1 MNYLDYANSTSHG
14 IEVLA
19 IIAGIYFKAYR
30 TKFGLLLFILPLSS
44 FIADSIIL
52 YSDLPYYMPIGTI
65 WHLFHLFNILAIFHF
80 IRVFSKKE
88 ITLFFLLS
96 LFFSVFFVIQIIESF
111 ETKTVHTG
119 AFQGFSSLY
128 LTLVGFI
135 ACYRLFQ
142 KVVKEGEDVSFYFQ
156 AVVSITLFNLIIIS
170 PQFLA
175 HLLLNKFIHIQFCQI
190 VLIWIPIGNI
200 IRNLMLTHLF
210 YLRRNVT
217 A

>member
-1 MNYLDYANSTSHG
+1 MNYLDYTNSISHG
-14 IEVLA
+14 IEVIA

-30 TKFGLLLFILPLSS
+30 TKFGQLLFILPLSS

-52 YSDLPYYMPIGTI
+52 YSSLPYYMPIGAM

-80 IRVFSKKE
+80 IQVFSKKE
-88 ITLFFLLS
+88 IILFFLLN
-96 LFFSVFFVIQIIESF
+96 LFFSVFFGIQIIESF
-111 ETKTVHTG
+111 ETKTFLFG

-135 ACYRLFQ
+135 ACYRLFR
-142 KVVKEGEDVSFYFQ
+142 KVVKEGEDVFFYFQ

-170 PQFLA
+170 PQFLV

-190 VLIWIPIGNI
+190 VLIWMPIGNI
-200 IRNLMLTHLF
+200 IRNLMLTYLF
-210 YLRRNVT
+210 YLRRNV
-217 A
+217 AA

>member
-1 MNYLDYANSTSHG
+1 MSYLDYANSTSHG

-19 IIAGIYFKAYR
+19 IVAGIYFKAYR

-52 YSDLPYYMPIGTI
+52 YSSLPYYMPIGTM
-65 WHLFHLFNILAIFHF
+65 WQLFHLFNILAIFYF

-88 ITLFFLLS
+88 ITLFFLLNVLLS
-96 LFFSVFFVIQIIESF
+96 IFLVIQIIASF
-111 ETKTVHTG
+111 ETKLFHFG
-119 AFQGFSSLY
+119 AVNGFSSLY

-135 ACYRLFQ
+135 ACYHLFQ
-142 KVVKEGEDVSFYFQ
+142 KVAKEGEDVSFYFQ
-156 AVVSITLFNLIIIS
+156 AIVSITLFNLIIIS
-170 PQFLA
+170 PQFLV
-175 HLLLNKFIHIQFCQI
+175 HLLLNKFVDQQFCQI
-190 VLIWIPIGNI
+190 VLIWMPIGNI